1 MHVDLI
7 KELRNKT
14 GAGVMDCRRALL
26 ESKGDFDK
34 AVCILKEKGMEIAQ
48 KKSSRDVKEG
58 LIESYIHLGGKLGV
72 LLEVNCE
79 TDFVARNEN
88 FKKLCKDIAMQ
99 IAAANP
105 LYINSEDIPAE
116 ILEKEKNTFTDS
128 LRSKSKENIEK
139 NWETHLTK
147 FKKASCLMEQSFIRD
162 EKITIK
168 DYVNSIIAQFGE
180 NIRIKRFMRY
190 QLGG

>member
-1 MHVDLI
+1 MQVDLI
-7 KELRNKT
+7 KELRDKT

-34 AVCILKEKGMEIAQ
+34 AVCILKEKGIEIAQ
-48 KKSSRDVKEG
+48 KKSSREVREG
-58 LIESYIHLGGKLGV
+58 LVESYIHLGGKLGV

-105 LYINSEDIPAE
+105 LYINSEDVPVE
-116 ILEKEKNTFTDS
+116 ILEKERTILTDS
-128 LRSKSKENIEK
+128 LKSKRKEDIEK
-139 NWETHLTK
+139 NWETHLAK
-147 FKKASCLMEQSFIRD
+147 FKQASCLMEQAFIRD

-168 DYVNSIIAQFGE
+168 DYINSVIAQFGE
-180 NIRIKRFMRY
+180 NIRIKRFIRY

>member
-34 AVCILKEKGMEIAQ
+34 AACILKEKGIEIAQ
-48 KKSSRDVKEG
+48 KKSARDVKEG
-58 LIESYIHLGGKLGV
+58 LVESYIHLGGKLGV

-105 LYINSEDIPAE
+105 LYINFEDIPEE
-116 ILEKEKNTFTDS
+116 ILEKEKSILTDS
-128 LRSKSKENIEK
+128 LKSKSKEDIK
-139 NWETHLTK
+139 KSWETHLNK
-147 FKKASCLMEQSFIRD
+147 FRQASCLMEQSFIRD